1 MRAALRKEELIKLVP
16 LSFYAIDKL
25 EKDGDFPKRF
35 SLTPR
40 VVAWNRDEVE
50 AWLDARQ
57 QNPDLI
63 ERDAGMMKGL
73 EKTWEIHRQKF
84 AANRQRAMC
93 QPEGIVE
100 RKDETMSPGYRN
112 FRFLPPCQTNS
123 TFQPKRVWVNAIHTH
138 RVNENQK

>member
-1 MRAALRKEELIKLVP
+1 MLAALRKEELKKLVP

-25 EKDGDFPKRF
+25 EKDGDSPKRF

-40 VVAWNRDEVE
+40 VVDWNRDEVK

-73 EKTWEIHRQKF
+73 EKKWEKHRHKF
-84 AANRQRAMC
+84 SANRQRATCPTEESTEM
-93 QPEGIVE
+93 
-100 RKDETMSPGYRN
+100 KDKTM
-112 FRFLPPCQTNS
+112 PPC
-123 TFQPKRVWVNAIHTH
+123 
-138 RVNENQK
+138 

>member
-25 EKDGDFPKRF
+25 EKEGDFPKRF

-73 EKTWEIHRQKF
+73 EKPGRYTGKNLQQTVN
-84 AANRQRAMC
+84 AQLVRQRR
-93 QPEGIVE
+93 V
-100 RKDETMSPGYRN
+100 
-112 FRFLPPCQTNS
+112 
-123 TFQPKRVWVNAIHTH
+123 PKRKIKLYRPVIAISDYFLLVKQPQGFI
-138 RVNENQK
+138 RNR

>member
-40 VVAWNRDEVE
+40 IVAWNRDEVE
-50 AWLDARQ
+50 SWLDARQ

-73 EKTWEIHRQKF
+73 EKTWEIHRQKS
-84 AANRQRAMC
+84 AANRQRAAC
-93 QPEGIVE
+93 QTEESSGQ
-100 RKDETMSPGYRN
+100 KDETMPSVYRN
-112 FRFLPPCQTNS
+112 FRFLPPCQTTS
-123 TFQPKRVWVNAIHTH
+123 AFQPKQAWVNAIHTH

>member
-1 MRAALRKEELIKLVP
+1 MRAALRKEELIKLVL

-84 AANRQRAMC
+84 AAKRQRAAR
-93 QPEGIVE
+93 ETEESSG
-100 RKDETMSPGYRN
+100 RKDETMPPG
-112 FRFLPPCQTNS
+112 
-123 TFQPKRVWVNAIHTH
+123 
-138 RVNENQK
+138 

>member
-1 MRAALRKEELIKLVP
+1 MHAAVRKEELIKLVP

-84 AANRQRAMC
+84 AANRQRALC

-100 RKDETMSPGYRN
+100 RKDETLSPGYRN
-112 FRFLPPCQTNS
+112 FRLLPPCQTAS
-123 TFQPKRVWVNAIHTH
+123 KFQLKQAGMNAIYAC
-138 RVNENQK
+138 RVNENQQ